1 MRAAADGTAR
11 VRKWATQTRP
21 GGRDGDE
28 PYNGGYGNCV
38 VIEHAG
44 GWATLYGHLSRVE
57 GVGSD
62 GTPVSRGQVIGWMGN
77 TGWSTAPHIHIH
89 LGKATSP
96 LRSKETTFEGAIN
109 PTKGQKCRSNNSA
122 GGGAPSVAMGD
133 MRPGEN
139 YGSAEQRATAS
150 TKIRNAHRTEAGSPR
165 NNGGSE
171 YVHRWGACWIQDF
184 DGAGGG
190 AIILPD
196 NASDKAVWIHGVI
209 WRKYCD
215 LGGPSSPLGY
225 PTSDEFLAAIYSGRQ
240 PDWASAGKGTRFRH
254 SNPDYDGDIYYHEN
268 GAHGGRAFAV
278 WGPLRG
284 KYEPSGT
291 GGELGFPISDVR
303 EVGSLIYCDFEGGVI
318 MSIDGGKSFQVLP
331 GFSVG
336 EGTTL
341 RVLKGFVE
349 VYGRNTDVG
358 RAVSKV
364 SRWAKSL
371 KQRYRGYRQPGR
383 AAATRAVSDGEWD
396 DESGIVVIDDE
407 ETVRSLTRQGVIRQ
421 DPGAAPGFA
430 VKGACWTKYQ
440 ASGADKGVLGVP
452 IQDTVSFDKGLRT
465 DFQNNASVYAASVGT
480 YANRAFGLW
489 SSIGKR
495 YRDGR
500 GSGDEWVEL
509 GLPITDQHTVWPS
522 LKGTTG
528 EECLF
533 ERGGIFSSRYGAFAL
548 SGKLHE
554 KYLALDA
561 TMSALGFPTGE
572 LPGIRTAQQT
582 GTPYRVITFEAGAI
596 FQYEDGSGK
605 LFAVFGGVGDRY
617 RALGYGDS
625 PLGLPTADVAEDQL
639 SKYGIRADVGQFQN
653 GAVVFYKEGTAEVN
667 GKAFVGYGPVYAK
680 YAEHGGAATLGLPL
694 GDATTVTSGPTGV
707 HARRLKLEYGL
718 VYQILDGLDPSGQP
732 FNPATDVYVVG
743 PHPQIRPE
751 AVTGEADPD
760 PAVGALKIHDR
771 FWSDLG
777 GEGGKLGLPVSP
789 EFLWRNPPNGQPGSR
804 LWRTQEFERGN
815 LKWDRNDPQ
824 NPNVIDTLYPLSGG
838 QAAAR
843 PGHRAALSAAGHPV
857 KRFRHCDSAGS
868 GGHRLA

>member
-1 MRAAADGTAR
+1 VRAAADGTAR

-554 KYLALDA
+554 KYLALDT

-582 GTPYRVITFEAGAI
+582 GTPYRVLTFEAGAI

-771 FWSDLG
+771 FWSGLG
-777 GEGGKLGLPVSP
+777 AEGGKLGLPVSP

>member
-1 MRAAADGTAR
+1 M
-11 VRKWATQTRP
+11 
-21 GGRDGDE
+21 
-28 PYNGGYGNCV
+28 
-38 VIEHAG
+38 
-44 GWATLYGHLSRVE
+44 
-57 GVGSD
+57 
-62 GTPVSRGQVIGWMGN
+62 
-77 TGWSTAPHIHIH
+77 
-89 LGKATSP
+89 
-96 LRSKETTFEGAIN
+96 
-109 PTKGQKCRSNNSA
+109 
-122 GGGAPSVAMGD
+122 
-133 MRPGEN
+133 
-139 YGSAEQRATAS
+139 
-150 TKIRNAHRTEAGSPR
+150 
-165 NNGGSE
+165 
-171 YVHRWGACWIQDF
+171 
-184 DGAGGG
+184 
-190 AIILPD
+190 
-196 NASDKAVWIHGVI
+196 
-209 WRKYCD
+209 
-215 LGGPSSPLGY
+215 
-225 PTSDEFLAAIYSGRQ
+225 
-240 PDWASAGKGTRFRH
+240 
-254 SNPDYDGDIYYHEN
+254 
-268 GAHGGRAFAV
+268 
-278 WGPLRG
+278 
-284 KYEPSGT
+284 
-291 GGELGFPISDVR
+291 
-303 EVGSLIYCDFEGGVI
+303 
-318 MSIDGGKSFQVLP
+318 
-331 GFSVG
+331 
-336 EGTTL
+336 
-341 RVLKGFVE
+341 
-349 VYGRNTDVG
+349 
-358 RAVSKV
+358 
-364 SRWAKSL
+364 
-371 KQRYRGYRQPGR
+371 
-383 AAATRAVSDGEWD
+383 
-396 DESGIVVIDDE
+396 
-407 ETVRSLTRQGVIRQ
+407 
-421 DPGAAPGFA
+421 
-430 VKGACWTKYQ
+430 
-440 ASGADKGVLGVP
+440 
-452 IQDTVSFDKGLRT
+452 
-465 DFQNNASVYAASVGT
+465 
-480 YANRAFGLW
+480 
-489 SSIGKR
+489 
-495 YRDGR
+495 
-500 GSGDEWVEL
+500 
-509 GLPITDQHTVWPS
+509 
-522 LKGTTG
+522 
-528 EECLF
+528 
-533 ERGGIFSSRYGAFAL
+533 

-582 GTPYRVITFEAGAI
+582 GTPYRVLTFEAGAI

-653 GAVVFYKEGTAEVN
+653 GAIVFYKEGTAEVN

-789 EFLWRNPPNGQPGSR
+789 EFLWRNPPGGQPGSR

>member
-1 MRAAADGTAR
+1 
-11 VRKWATQTRP
+11 
-21 GGRDGDE
+21 
-28 PYNGGYGNCV
+28 
-38 VIEHAG
+38 
-44 GWATLYGHLSRVE
+44 
-57 GVGSD
+57 
-62 GTPVSRGQVIGWMGN
+62 
-77 TGWSTAPHIHIH
+77 
-89 LGKATSP
+89 
-96 LRSKETTFEGAIN
+96 
-109 PTKGQKCRSNNSA
+109 
-122 GGGAPSVAMGD
+122 MGD

-284 KYEPSGT
+284 KYEPFGT

-303 EVGSLIYCDFEGGVI
+303 EVGSLIYCDFEGGSLASVDRGRTFVTI
-318 MSIDGGKSFQVLP
+318 RGYQ
-331 GFSVG
+331 VG
-336 EGTTL
+336 EGCATDKQRTA
-341 RVLKGFVE
+341 FVQAYE
-349 VYGRNTDVG
+349 RNPDVG
-358 RAVSKV
+358 AARSKYT
-364 SRWAKSL
+364 REQKTWW
-371 KQRYRGYRQPGR
+371 QRYFGWVGLGR
-383 AAATRAVSDGEWD
+383 SPD
-396 DESGIVVIDDE
+396 DTSTEESGIVVIDDE
-407 ETVRSLTRQGVIRQ
+407 ETVRMLRQAGVVRQ
-421 DPGAAPGFA
+421 AADTPPNFA
-430 VKGACWTKYQ
+430 VKGPCWTKYQ
-440 ASGADKGVLGVP
+440 ALGEAQGVLGVP
-452 IQDTVSFDKGLRT
+452 IGDTKAFSRGLFT
-465 DFQNNASVYAASVGT
+465 DFQKTACVYVASSGD
-480 YANRAFGLW
+480 YANRAFAIWG
-489 SSIGKR
+489 SIGKR

-500 GSGDEWVEL
+500 GLDEWAEL

-582 GTPYRVITFEAGAI
+582 GTPYRVLTFEAGAI

-694 GDATTVTSGPTGV
+694 GDVTTVTSGPTGV

-732 FNPATDVYVVG
+732 FNPATDVYVAG